1 MTTGKPR
8 TDKATWVCR
17 LEPEGWRVA
26 GFAAYV
32 FEGEDP
38 LLLSFEDPEDM
49 AKKQKWL
56 KEEIESTRESR
67 RRLRLPAERIRSKR
81 KKNPRTLFV
90 AKRPDLRR
98 KSLRDKGVHPLL
110 L

>member
-1 MTTGKPR
+1 M
-8 TDKATWVCR
+8 
-17 LEPEGWRVA
+17 A

-56 KEEIESTRESR
+56 KEEIESTLEAGDDSACRGEKI
-67 RRLRLPAERIRSKR
+67 PSKR

-90 AKRPDLRR
+90 AKGPTCAE
-98 KSLRDKGVHPLL
+98 KSCRQGCLPPLIIGK
-110 L
+110 